1 MHKASRFFLILAVFA
16 LLLTGVSCKKS
27 NTQKGK
33 LYLYNWTYYT
43 PDSLVQQFEE
53 ETGIDVVID
62 NFASNEEMFAKLM
75 AGGNE
80 GYDLI
85 FPSSDYTA
93 IMIKLGLLSELDHSL
108 IPNLKYLSPLF
119 KEKASYDPT
128 FRYSVPYFLGSSGI
142 AVNTER
148 APRDY
153 ERTWAIFADSRM
165 AGSMSM
171 LDDMREVMGAALK
184 HLGYS
189 GNSTDIDQLKQATDL
204 INTQWKPNLVKF
216 DSESFGKA
224 FSRGEFVVVHA
235 YPENVFAEISKE
247 KWSTI
252 DFFIPAEGGMMYI
265 DNMVIPTGSKN
276 KEAAHAFIN
285 FIHDPKHYAVF
296 LDTFSLPPTTNT
308 GASAYMKTTQ
318 PFFSIDDLSNSDNI
332 SDLGP
337 DLELYNQLWQTIRYQ
352 P

>member
-1 MHKASRFFLILAVFA
+1 MHKTSRFFLILLVCI
-16 LLLTGVSCKKS
+16 LIVSSVGCKKS
-27 NTQKGK
+27 SGRNGK

-43 PDSLVQQFEE
+43 PDSLVEQFEK

-62 NFASNEEMFAKLM
+62 NFASNEEMFAKIM

-80 GYDLI
+80 GYDVI

-93 IMIKLGLLSELDHSL
+93 IMIKLGLLAELDHNL
-108 IPNLKYLSPLF
+108 LPNLKYLSPLF
-119 KEKASYDPT
+119 KEKAAYDPT
-128 FRYSVPYFLGSSGI
+128 YRYSVPYFMGSSGI

-148 APRDY
+148 VPSDY
-153 ERTWAIFADSRM
+153 VRTWAIFADARM

-189 GNSTDIDQLKQATDL
+189 GNSTDIEELQRATDL

-235 YPENVFAEISKE
+235 YPENVFAEISVD

-252 DFFIPAEGGMMYI
+252 DFFIPPEGGMMYI
-265 DNMVIPTGSKN
+265 DNMVIPKGARN
-276 KEAAHAFIN
+276 NQAAHAFIN
-285 FIHDPKHYAVF
+285 FIHDPKNYAVF

-308 GASAYMKTTQ
+308 GASAFMKTEHT
-318 PFFSIDDLSNSDNI
+318 FFSIEDLSNSDNI
-332 SDLGP
+332 SDLGSN
-337 DLELYNQLWQTIRYQ
+337 LELYNELWQTIRYQ
-352 P
+352 